1 MLHPSLR
8 AAAVS
13 ALLLAPFVGAL
24 PASAANER
32 IVGRAAATQPVHFFV
47 KLPLRNRG
55 ELEQLISLQ
64 GTEKSPLYH
73 HFITPK
79 QFAAEFGPTAASRAR
94 VETALRAEGVTIDR
108 AGAQGYV
115 VRAASAAVEKNFGV
129 RMNVLR
135 SANGRTH
142 VATKDPVRMPLALS
156 KEGAAVVGLAY
167 LTPRHTYARRSSVQ
181 PGNRY
186 SPVGDYYFDDLK
198 EAYDYPTYKD
208 VRGRGVT
215 IGVVISSD
223 VLDSDTQSY
232 FDHENFTKISHYP
245 VPTVNRRYV
254 EGGAPFDPNSDSS
267 FEASLDVQQTLGSAP
282 GATDLLYD
290 IPDLGDD
297 SILAGYLDVVEDNA
311 ADVISSSFG
320 GCELDYTAAYNG
332 GMDYTYI
339 LNIYDEIFAQGN
351 AQGQT
356 FLASSGDSSGLACP
370 SLNYFYGQNGTFVPS
385 VENPASDPHVTAVGG
400 TDLVTTTPP
409 SPQPS
414 VPVLTSKYVR
424 ESEYGDPEI
433 PYDVYGFGATVSGG
447 YWGSGSGISTVF
459 ARARVSDG
467 IRPEDQ
473 RPFRS
478 GRLDA
483 DGRLPVRHRALVQQR
498 RQRVDPQLR
507 RLPLRRDRDECV
519 LTRVRGLAR
528 TAHCLRPLAPRQRQH
543 DVVRARH
550 GERCAAVSLL
560 PSGHPRLQR
569 RRDGQGRH
577 EGLQPDHRPRHPVRG
592 EFYRRAEP
600 AARRRSAD
608 PEQPLAGAARPL
620 AAMRAGVSARAPRR
634 PRVLDRSASG

>member
-8 AAAVS
+8 AAAIS
-13 ALLLAPFVGAL
+13 ALLLAPIVGAL

-64 GTEKSPLYH
+64 GTESSPLYH

-129 RMNVLR
+129 RMSLLR

-167 LTPRHTYARRSSVQ
+167 LQPRHVYARRSAMQ
-181 PGNRY
+181 PSNRY
-186 SPVGDYYFDDLK
+186 SAVGDYYFADLK

-245 VPTVNRRYV
+245 VPTVYRRYV
-254 EGGAPFDPNSDSS
+254 EGGAPFDPNADAS

-332 GMDYTYI
+332 GTDYTYI

-459 ARARVSDG
+459 A
-467 IRPEDQ
+467 
-473 RPFRS
+473 
-478 GRLDA
+478 
-483 DGRLPVRHRALVQQR
+483 
-498 RQRVDPQLR
+498 
-507 RLPLRRDRDECV
+507 
-519 LTRVRGLAR
+519 
-528 TAHCLRPLAPRQRQH
+528 
-543 DVVRARH
+543 
-550 GERCAAVSLL
+550 
-560 PSGHPRLQR
+560 
-569 RRDGQGRH
+569 
-577 EGLQPDHRPRHPVRG
+577 
-592 EFYRRAEP
+592 EP
-600 AARRRSAD
+600 AYQKAYGLKTKGRSVPD
-608 PEQPLAGAARPL
+608 
-620 AAMRAGVSARAPRR
+620 VSMQMGGCPFGIS
-634 PRVLDRSASG
+634 LSCNKDDSASILNFDGFRYGVIGTSASSPEFAGLLALRIAYGHSRLGNANTTLYELGTANDALPYHFYHQGIPGYNGVVTVKAGTKGYN